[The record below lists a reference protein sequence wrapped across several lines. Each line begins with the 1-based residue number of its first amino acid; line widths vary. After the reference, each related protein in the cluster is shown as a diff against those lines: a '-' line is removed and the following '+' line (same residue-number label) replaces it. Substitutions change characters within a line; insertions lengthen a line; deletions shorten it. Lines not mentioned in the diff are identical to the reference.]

1 MKNSIPFLHHST
13 AGGAAAV
20 YLTSRALQK
29 PIQSKTTTSTELL
42 DPSDCIQEPEDVVAV
57 FDMTKVLKYSW
68 GDKSP
73 FKGKNTAE
81 GTASSVALSERLG
94 VDGQVMESCA
104 FQMRKV

>member
-13 AGGAAAV
+13 AGAAAAV
-20 YLTSRALQK
+20 YLASRALRK

-42 DPSDCIQEPEDVVAV
+42 DPSDCIQPEDVVAV